1 MEYGSKPK
9 WCFWRRFRF
18 SVVSKPRDQTC
29 GTMAGII
36 AKLFGRSTGYKL
48 QSILFGEKQY
58 LYLIPEYSDRLDHN
72 THTNQVGS
80 DWIPTPLP
88 YGFSHP

>member
-36 AKLFGRSTGYKL
+36 VKLFGRSMGYKL
-48 QSILFGEKQY
+48 RSIFFGEKQY
-58 LYLIPEYSDRLDHN
+58 SYLILEYSDRLDN
-72 THTNQVGS
+72 THTN
-80 DWIPTPLP
+80 
-88 YGFSHP
+88 